1 MVYRRSHNKSRHG
14 CTNCKRRRVKCDEQR
29 PNCTICTQ
37 RQEECVYSSEVP
49 YFFAGKQSRKSSRN
63 KQSPT
68 TGQTSNAASVSED
81 EESALL
87 HQIGSARISSGPVLN
102 MEELE
107 LELQWIMQT
116 HKLLARNEETRKVWE
131 TLVLQEALQAPFLM
145 HGILGLSALHLSHLR
160 ADNSQAK
167 WLSIAMSH
175 KNVAISMFSEQLSN
189 IDRSNVK
196 AMMSFAGLVVAFSL
210 GSALTSGSPEGPSLN
225 SLIEIFTLSRG
236 VQAVVNAEPEFLRQS
251 NFAPLFDVTPPQVS
265 WPDHVLVAF
274 DRLEKL
280 NVQCGQQFAHHN
292 TAVYERVIKY
302 SRELAAFTLLQP
314 TSMTLTSGFAIR
326 APEVYLSDLT
336 SGQLYSLVVLAHYCG
351 FLHMARENW
360 CVGSWGRVVLGEIQQ
375 LLPPDWQYHIEWPVK
390 QVWE

>member
-49 YFFAGKQSRKSSRN
+49 YFFAGKQSRKPSRN

-68 TGQTSNAASVSED
+68 TGQTPNATISED
-81 EESALL
+81 EASALL
-87 HQIGSARISSGPVLN
+87 NQIGSAQISTGPVLN

-131 TLVLQEALQAPFLM
+131 IMVLQEALQEPFLM

-236 VQAVVNAEPEFLRQS
+236 VQAVVNAEPDFLRQS
-251 NFAPLFDVTPPQVS
+251 NFAPLFDVTAPQIS

-280 NVQCGQQFAHHN
+280 NAQCGQQIAHHN
-292 TAVYERVIKY
+292 TAIYERVITY
-302 SRELAAFTLLQP
+302 LRELAAFTLLQP
-314 TSMTLTSGFAIR
+314 TSMTLAGGFAIR

-336 SGQLYSLVVLAHYCG
+336 SRQLYSLVVLAHYCG
-351 FLHMARENW
+351 FLHMAQQNW

-375 LLPPDWQYHIEWPVK
+375 LLPPDWQHHIEWPVK

>member
-1 MVYRRSHNKSRHG
+1 M
-14 CTNCKRRRVKCDEQR
+14 
-29 PNCTICTQ
+29 
-37 RQEECVYSSEVP
+37 P
-49 YFFAGKQSRKSSRN
+49 YFFADKQSRKPSRN
-63 KQSPT
+63 KQSRT
-68 TGQTSNAASVSED
+68 TGQTPNATPVSED
-81 EESALL
+81 EESAIFN
-87 HQIGSARISSGPVLN
+87 QIGSAQISTGPVLN

-131 TLVLQEALQAPFLM
+131 ILVLQEALQAPFLM

-160 ADNSQAK
+160 ADNNQAK

-175 KNVAISMFSEQLSN
+175 KNVAISMFSEQLLN
-189 IDRSNVK
+189 IDKSNVK
-196 AMMSFAGLVVAFSL
+196 AMMSFASLVVAFGL
-210 GSALTSGSPEGPSLN
+210 GSALTSGAPEGPSLN

-236 VQAVVNAEPEFLRQS
+236 VQAVVSAEPEFLRKS
-251 NFAPLFDVTPPQVS
+251 NFAPLFDVSPPQVS
-265 WPDHVLVAF
+265 WPDHVLAAF

-292 TAVYERVIKY
+292 TAVYERVINY
-302 SRELAAFTLLQP
+302 LRELAAFTLQQP

-326 APEVYLSDLT
+326 APEVYLNDLT
-336 SGQLYSLVVLAHYCG
+336 NRQLYSLVVLAHYCG

-360 CVGSWGRVVLGEIQQ
+360 CVRSWGRVVLGEIQH
-375 LLPPDWQYHIEWPVK
+375 LLPPDWQHHIEWPVK